1 MMNKHSQPYLTRVAS
16 RKYHCDDLAGLHGWL
31 EAQGYRFYGQ
41 HNPGEYGRFS
51 LQQAGERDDRRTYVH
66 SFIQVFE
73 DGQVYS
79 PDPQACEMLD
89 RLAGAR
95 EREAEG

>member
-1 MMNKHSQPYLTRVAS
+1 MMNTDSQPRLTRVAS
-16 RKYHCDDLAGLHGWL
+16 RKYHCHDLAALHGWL

-51 LQQAGERDDRRTYVH
+51 LQHAEDRGDRQYYVH

-73 DGQVYS
+73 DGQIYS

-89 RLAGAR
+89 RLAGAQ
-95 EREAEG
+95 EREAGG